1 MFYNISV
8 GWRKTGIVQKNLAFN
23 IRIKFIASLL
33 KHLNNKCNH
42 NKGLCK
48 KNEYCKGLYSQGKYS
63 TLDWPQCTKH
73 MKLKS
78 RSLLVD
84 HVATVQKVTAP
95 KAVPS
100 NLPKLL
106 LNKVLKL

>member
-1 MFYNISV
+1 
-8 GWRKTGIVQKNLAFN
+8 
-23 IRIKFIASLL
+23 
-33 KHLNNKCNH
+33 
-42 NKGLCK
+42 
-48 KNEYCKGLYSQGKYS
+48 
-63 TLDWPQCTKH
+63 

-84 HVATVQKVTAP
+84 HVATVQKATAP

>member
-1 MFYNISV
+1 
-8 GWRKTGIVQKNLAFN
+8 
-23 IRIKFIASLL
+23 
-33 KHLNNKCNH
+33 
-42 NKGLCK
+42 
-48 KNEYCKGLYSQGKYS
+48 
-63 TLDWPQCTKH
+63 